1 MSKTVEKIFSL
12 FSKGLLEAQK
22 VQIGS
27 GRDKFQKLGCETS
40 SIIFLKVVNVSTW
53 KEVKGKYP
61 EYR

>member
-12 FSKGLLEAQK
+12 FSNVLLEAQK

-27 GRDKFQKLGCETS
+27 GRANFQKLGCETT